1 MARRCPGP
9 WRRAMIGGDRE
20 SRRTAECRRGG
31 GRNAMAGAPK
41 PREPTPRPAAGAL
54 SLRID
59 LPQGR
64 IGPGKIDLLEAIDR
78 EGSISAAGRALGM
91 SYKRAWDLVD
101 ALNKLIGEPAVAA
114 TTGGYRGGGAM
125 LTDAGRNL
133 VADYRAIERAAHRAA
148 ERRLAALV
156 RRTRG

>member
-1 MARRCPGP
+1 M
-9 WRRAMIGGDRE
+9 
-20 SRRTAECRRGG
+20 S
-31 GRNAMAGAPK
+31 K
-41 PREPTPRPAAGAL
+41 PSDEASAAAGLL

-64 IGPGKIDLLEAIDR
+64 IGPGKIALLEAIGK

-101 ALNKLIGEPAVAA
+101 ETNKLLGTAVVEAS
-114 TTGGYRGGGAM
+114 TGGYRGGGAT

-133 VADYRAIERAAHRAA
+133 VDDYRAIERAAQRAA
-148 ERRLAALV
+148 EPRLAALL
-156 RRTRG
+156 RRARG

>member
-1 MARRCPGP
+1 MK
-9 WRRAMIGGDRE
+9 RAV
-20 SRRTAECRRGG
+20 AKRGLQ
-31 GRNAMAGAPK
+31 PVQ
-41 PREPTPRPAAGAL
+41 L

-64 IGPGKIDLLEAIDR
+64 IGPGKIALLEAIDR

-101 ALNKLIGEPAVAA
+101 ALNRLLGASVVEA
-114 TTGGYRGGGAM
+114 TTGGYRGGGAA
-125 LTDAGRNL
+125 LPATGRCL

-148 ERRLAALV
+148 EPRLAALA
-156 RRTRG
+156 RRASG

>member
-1 MARRCPGP
+1 MG
-9 WRRAMIGGDRE
+9 RAGSAKIE
-20 SRRTAECRRGG
+20 SVK
-31 GRNAMAGAPK
+31 RNPSLTQTESGL
-41 PREPTPRPAAGAL
+41 L

-101 ALNKLIGEPAVAA
+101 TLNKLIGHAVVDASP
-114 TTGGYRGGGAM
+114 GGYRGGGAT

-133 VADYRAIERAAHRAA
+133 VADYRAIERAAQRAA
-148 ERRLAALV
+148 EPRLAALV
-156 RRTRG
+156 RRTKM